1 MSEFQSFDNFSEDN
15 SADNTTSSRHARAA
29 EAADGLFHHDD
40 AKHDG
45 KKHGKRNS
53 DTGKKPSHKS
63 HGKSHKKNDRDA
75 LEIEPQAAEFSADE
89 ISHDADRADLTFEQL
104 GVPQPIVDVIAKDGK
119 VTAFPIQADT
129 LPDSLSGRDIL
140 GRGRTGSGNTLA
152 FAIPLVTRLGQGSG
166 AAAMRDF
173 KRLKKAGKTA
183 DLRLPHPRGMVLAP
197 TRELVNQID
206 EVIQP
211 LAHA

>member
-45 KKHGKRNS
+45 KKHGKRNG
-53 DTGKKPSHKS
+53 DAGKKPSHKS

-104 GVPQPIVDVIAKDGK
+104 GVPQPIVDVLAKDVAGWR
-119 VTAFPIQADT
+119 
-129 LPDSLSGRDIL
+129 LR
-140 GRGRTGSGNTLA
+140 GSGDGYVSVDGTE
-152 FAIPLVTRLGQGSG
+152 VTFYYEKLPEPAKPETPHKASYQPKHAVVSEQPALPATGDAGAAGAAVAAAGG
-166 AAAMRDF
+166 AAA
-173 KRLKKAGKTA
+173 LAAGA
-183 DLRLPHPRGMVLAP
+183 LLRR
-197 TRELVNQID
+197 RKE
-206 EVIQP
+206 EEE
-211 LAHA
+211 